1 MFVGKS
7 LGLRL
12 RLRLNWDTNN
22 WSKLLLL
29 RCLRW
34 DKLKVL
40 LLLLPRTRSALLLL
54 LLMLLLLLLLEA
66 LVCLKIGLLFN
77 VLLCCLL
84 RVEFVRVLLARG
96 VNAVGGMRI
105 QGLVMLILVGLY
117 LRLLGVRLL
126 IVWWGRIM
134 GVQATVA
141 VRVGAVLILARIAAA
156 QTLLEALL
164 GVDTS
169 ERRTTVLVRV
179 GVLANGRRWFGLV
192 VGILGRRNR

>member
-1 MFVGKS
+1 MRGKVLALMARRRRWRCLRWVRRWLFVGKS

-12 RLRLNWDTNN
+12 GLGLNWDTNN
-22 WSKLLLL
+22 GSELLLL
-29 RCLRW
+29 RCLRG

-40 LLLLPRTRSALLLL
+40 LLLLPRTRSALLMLL

-77 VLLCCLL
+77 VLLRSLL

-134 GVQATVA
+134 GV
-141 VRVGAVLILARIAAA
+141 
-156 QTLLEALL
+156 
-164 GVDTS
+164 
-169 ERRTTVLVRV
+169 
-179 GVLANGRRWFGLV
+179 
-192 VGILGRRNR
+192 